1 MPFHPQGCKTLFRRT
16 WTRHVKSV
24 RKGKYKMTLEEL
36 LKAQGLSDE
45 QIKAITASMKENKI
59 YTASE
64 ENLDIRYGKLKT
76 DYDTLNTQH
85 GESTKLIEQLK
96 KDAKNDE
103 ALQGK
108 ITAYETQVAN
118 LQKELDETRLE
129 SAIKVALMN
138 AKTDDVGYMAFK
150 LKEGGALELDEDGNI
165 KGIDEKISNLKTQF
179 PTHFDSENNPG
190 PREIDPKPL
199 PEGDHNNDVQPKNL
213 ADALRMQYEDNEK

>member
-1 MPFHPQGCKTLFRRT
+1 MPFHPQGCKTLFRRS

-118 LQKELDETRLE
+118 LQKELDETNDINR
-129 SAIKVALMN
+129 IQV
-138 AKTDDVGYMAFK
+138 
-150 LKEGGALELDEDGNI
+150 
-165 KGIDEKISNLKTQF
+165 NLKIK
-179 PTHFDSENNPG
+179 SW
-190 PREIDPKPL
+190 K
-199 PEGDHNNDVQPKNL
+199 V
-213 ADALRMQYEDNEK
+213 NE

>member
-1 MPFHPQGCKTLFRRT
+1 
-16 WTRHVKSV
+16 
-24 RKGKYKMTLEEL
+24 MTLEEL

-199 PEGDHNNDVQPKNL
+199 PEGDYNNDVQPKNL

>member
-1 MPFHPQGCKTLFRRT
+1 
-16 WTRHVKSV
+16 
-24 RKGKYKMTLEEL
+24 MTLEEL

-199 PEGDHNNDVQPKNL
+199 PEGDRNNDVQPKNL